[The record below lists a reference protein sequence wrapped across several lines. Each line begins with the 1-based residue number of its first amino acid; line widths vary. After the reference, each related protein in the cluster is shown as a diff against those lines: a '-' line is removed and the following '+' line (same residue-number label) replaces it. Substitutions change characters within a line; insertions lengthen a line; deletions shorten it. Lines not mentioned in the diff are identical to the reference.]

1 MRNKQRIEELEI
13 KNKEFEAREGE
24 LEKTVKN
31 ILDVVNQ
38 LVDQWIDFNRA
49 LNDFADKMD
58 KEREEWETE
67 QAAREVNAKTSKSGI
82 WKRPKK

>member
-1 MRNKQRIEELEI
+1 MRSKQRIEELEI
-13 KNKEFEAREGE
+13 KNKEIEARVEE

-31 ILDVVNQ
+31 ILDVVN
-38 LVDQWIDFNRA
+38 LLADQWIYFSHA

-58 KEREEWETE
+58 KEREEWKAE

>member
-13 KNKEFEAREGE
+13 KNKEFEARVGE

-38 LVDQWIDFNRA
+38 LVDQWIYFNRS
-49 LNDFADKMD
+49 LNDLADKMD
-58 KEREEWETE
+58 KEREEWEAE
-67 QAAREVNAKTSKSGI
+67 QAAREANVKTSKSGI
-82 WKRPKK
+82 RKRPKK

>member
-1 MRNKQRIEELEI
+1 MWNKQRIEELEI
-13 KNKEFEAREGE
+13 KNKEFEARVGE

-38 LVDQWIDFNRA
+38 LVDQWIYFNHA

-58 KEREEWETE
+58 KECEEWKAE
-67 QAAREVNAKTSKSGI
+67 QAAHEANAKTSKSGI
-82 WKRPKK
+82 RKRPKK

>member
-1 MRNKQRIEELEI
+1 MWNKQRIEELEI
-13 KNKEFEAREGE
+13 KNKEFEARVGE

-38 LVDQWIDFNRA
+38 LVDQWISFNHA

-58 KEREEWETE
+58 KEREEWEAE
-67 QAAREVNAKTSKSGI
+67 QAAREANVKTSKSGI
-82 WKRPKK
+82 RKRPKK